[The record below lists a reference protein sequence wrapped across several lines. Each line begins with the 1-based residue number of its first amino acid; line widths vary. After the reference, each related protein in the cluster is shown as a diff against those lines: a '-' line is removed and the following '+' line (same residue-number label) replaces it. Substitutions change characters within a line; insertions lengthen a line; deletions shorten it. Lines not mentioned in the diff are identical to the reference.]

1 MDSFSHPIAVHISN
15 DTLKHHSKDSVH
27 TSLLG
32 LVRLTTQNISLVTI
46 CTTMTFGI
54 AFLYCHLVTPK
65 YQATTVIEINPSS
78 PIVSLTANEIAQ
90 KSPKRDIEQYK
101 TAVAKLSLPGLAD
114 AVLSNTTIN
123 QYISH
128 QTKKSDDIRSPK
140 KTYVSAI
147 TKDGPLPTRSIF
159 VHPKNEIS
167 TYLNT
172 VRILPIHETNLVSI
186 TAWASQPDIA
196 PLISNTHSTTFIEHL
211 NNRSKAM
218 LEVNLNLL
226 NAQITALSEQIR
238 ASEQSSTKHAKKHRL
253 ILLNNNDSS
262 ALPNQQIQ
270 SLAIK
275 LADATAHRI
284 KSETAFRR
292 ARKYSL
298 KESSFLDNDIIFHLR
313 SDLSQA
319 EAEYAS
325 LGSQVTDAYPGMREL
340 KAKINSLHSAIEVER
355 SQNLRTLKTKFDA
368 DVANEE
374 FLKQQINTEKLTL
387 HRSARAILEYDILR
401 QETQSLK
408 KLHTTLQQELKATRT
423 AQALIA
429 PHVSIVD
436 FAQVPTTPIF
446 PRTNIILTLASV
458 FGFLGGM
465 LLSYVQ
471 RVTKNAVET
480 IEDAKAEF
488 SLPIIG
494 SLPHF
499 YGDPTSP
506 LQPLLPVKN
515 SNGTAPLIPNTQLI
529 APQGAL
535 AEALRTIRANVLL
548 SSIDYPPRVIL
559 VSSALK
565 GEGKTT
571 LVSNLALALAKS
583 QLRTLLIDA
592 DLRIHGLSKLMQTY
606 YPSDA
611 KGLSDTLHNQISLS
625 EIIYQ
630 THIDG
635 LDIIPAG
642 TPTEN
647 PAELLG
653 VRNIKALLD
662 EQRERYDFII
672 LDSPPILP
680 VADAL
685 LLSRAADGILFVVR
699 CNRTSKTCVHL
710 AKEQLHNAKARI
722 LGLILNDIPESS
734 PNYGSEQYG
743 ENYIWNTEHTD
754 YPSVNFSNTIN
765 S

>member
-15 DTLKHHSKDSVH
+15 DPLKHHSKDNVH
-27 TSLLG
+27 TTLLG
-32 LVRLTTQNISLVTI
+32 LVRLATQNISQVII
-46 CTTMTFGI
+46 CTAVTSGI
-54 AFLYCHLVTPK
+54 ALLYCHFVTPK

-90 KSPKRDIEQYK
+90 KTPKRDIEQYK

-114 AVLSNTTIN
+114 AVLSNTTIHDYIAN
-123 QYISH
+123 Q
-128 QTKKSDDIRSPK
+128 TEKSDETGRSK
-140 KTYVSAI
+140 KTYPSTIIKNGV
-147 TKDGPLPTRSIF
+147 LPTHSAF
-159 VHPKNEIS
+159 VHHKNEIS

-186 TAWASQPDIA
+186 TAWASRPDIA
-196 PLISNTHSTTFIEHL
+196 PLISNTHSKTFIEHL

-218 LEVNLNLL
+218 LEVNLHLL
-226 NAQITALSEQIR
+226 NAQIAALSEQIR
-238 ASEQSSTKHAKKHRL
+238 TSEQSSTKHAKKHRI

-284 KSETAFRR
+284 KSETAFKR

-340 KAKINSLHSAIEVER
+340 KAKINSLHTAIEVER
-355 SQNLRTLKTKFDA
+355 NQNLRTLKTKFDA

-408 KLHTTLQQELKATRT
+408 KLYTTLQQELKATRT
-423 AQALIA
+423 AQALVA

-436 FAQVPTTPIF
+436 FAQAPTTPIF
-446 PRTNIILTLASV
+446 PRTNIILTLATV
-458 FGFLGGM
+458 FGFLGGI

-471 RVTKNAVET
+471 RVAKNAVET

-499 YGDPTSP
+499 YEAHTSLP
-506 LQPLLPVKN
+506 QPLLPEKN
-515 SNGTAPLIPNTQLI
+515 SSGTAPHIPNTQII
-529 APQGAL
+529 APQGPL

-559 VSSALK
+559 ITSALK

-592 DLRIHGLSKLMQTY
+592 DLRINGLSKLMQAY
-606 YPSDA
+606 YPSEA
-611 KGLSDTLHNQISLS
+611 KGLSDTLHNQIPFS
-625 EIIYQ
+625 ETIYR
-630 THIDG
+630 THIEG

-642 TPTEN
+642 TPASN

-662 EQRERYDFII
+662 EQREHYDFIV

-699 CNRTSKTCVHL
+699 CNRTSKTSVHL

-734 PNYGSEQYG
+734 PNYGSDQYG
-743 ENYIWNTEHTD
+743 ENYMWNTEQTD
-754 YPSVNFSNTIN
+754 YPLVNPSHAAN